1 MNIFKLTV
9 LCAALALSGIAD
21 AKGGSSSGGGHS
33 SGGGGRSSGGMSSGR
48 SSPSYSST
56 SRPNSAPSVAPTNR
70 PNSAP
75 VVTPNAARPNSTPSI
90 SPNAP
95 AAPAGPRTTS
105 TTTTSSTTS
114 RSYSRNVNYGGGMA
128 YGGMGMG
135 YGYSNG
141 ILTGLLIGSML
152 HPHNTVV
159 YAGGGSYNNN
169 ALLYPDGRV
178 VNQQGYQVGTYQN
191 GQFTNVQ
198 NGAMVAQNAPAD
210 AYQSSQPQQ
219 VVIVKQGPT
228 AGEITMSIL
237 VGIAIIVLIV
247 ILI

>member
-1 MNIFKLTV
+1 M
-9 LCAALALSGIAD
+9 
-21 AKGGSSSGGGHS
+21 
-33 SGGGGRSSGGMSSGR
+33 M
-48 SSPSYSST
+48 
-56 SRPNSAPSVAPTNR
+56 
-70 PNSAP
+70 
-75 VVTPNAARPNSTPSI
+75 
-90 SPNAP
+90 
-95 AAPAGPRTTS
+95 
-105 TTTTSSTTS
+105 
-114 RSYSRNVNYGGGMA
+114 

-135 YGYSNG
+135 FGYSNG

-178 VNQQGYQVGTYQN
+178 VNQQGYQVGTYNN
-191 GQFTNVQ
+191 GQFNAVQ

-228 AGEITMSIL
+228 AGEITMGVL
-237 VGIAIIVLIV
+237 VGLAIIVLII